1 MFSMRIAID
10 AMGGDHAPVEIVRG
24 AVEGALL
31 AADAKILLVG
41 DRARIEPLCVDRPEN
56 VEIHHASQVIAM
68 DEDPARG
75 LRGKPD
81 SSLRVALTLVKKGEA
96 DGIISAGNTG
106 ALVGGAT
113 VPILGLGT
121 LEGVKRPGIVVPVP
135 TDDGCCALMD
145 AGANKNCKPIHLLQ
159 YAVMGSV
166 YFRYLRP
173 DVANPRVGLL
183 NIGEERTKG
192 NELVRETYEA
202 FEKSGLNFIGN
213 VEPHKMFTGKADVVV
228 TDGFNGNLV
237 LKTGEGMREF
247 LLKQLSTAL
256 KNSPELA
263 KVVSAALERLDFSE
277 YGGAPLLGTRGIVIK
292 AHGRSKARAITN
304 AVRVTSEFIR
314 GELNRHI
321 VEGLKK
327 LSWWGRFS
335 DWFRKP
341 ADSLENP

>member
-1 MFSMRIAID
+1 MRIAID
-10 AMGGDHAPVEIVRG
+10 AMGGDHAPEEIVRG
-24 AVEGALL
+24 AIEGARL
-31 AADAKILLVG
+31 ASDATVLLVG
-41 DRARIEPLCVDRPEN
+41 DEKRIEPLLADRPAN
-56 VEIHHASQVIAM
+56 VEIRHASQVVAM

-81 SSLRVALTLVKKGEA
+81 SSIRVSLGLVKKGEA
-96 DGIISAGNTG
+96 DAVISAGNTG

-113 VPILGLGT
+113 VPLLGLGS
-121 LEGVKRPGIVVPVP
+121 LEGVKRPGIAVPVP
-135 TDDGCCALMD
+135 TDDGICALMD
-145 AGANKNCKPIHLLQ
+145 AGANKSCKPIHLLQ

-166 YFRYLRP
+166 YIRYLRP
-173 DVANPRVGLL
+173 DLPNPRVALL

-202 FEKSGLNFIGN
+202 FEKSGLNFVGN
-213 VEPHKMFTGKADVVV
+213 IEPHKMFGGKADVVV
-228 TDGFNGNLV
+228 TDGFTGNLV
-237 LKTGEGMREF
+237 LKTCEGTNQF
-247 LLKQLSTAL
+247 LMKLLSGVLKSL
-256 KNSPELA
+256 PEA
-263 KVVSAALERLDFSE
+263 QKAVTGALEKLDFSE
-277 YGGAPLLGTRGIVIK
+277 YGGAPLLGVRGVVIK
-292 AHGRSKARAITN
+292 AHGRSKARAIAN
-304 AVRVTSEFIR
+304 AIRVTAEFVR

>member
-1 MFSMRIAID
+1 MRIAVD
-10 AMGGDHAPVEIVRG
+10 AMGGDHAPDEIVRG
-24 AVEGALL
+24 AIEGARL
-31 AADAKILLVG
+31 ATDATVLLVG
-41 DRARIEPLCVDRPEN
+41 DQAQVSPLLAGAPSN
-56 VEIHHASQVIAM
+56 VQVLHASQVIAM

-81 SSLRVALTLVKKGEA
+81 SSLRVGLGLVKRGEA
-96 DGIISAGNTG
+96 DAIISAGNTG

-113 VPILGLGT
+113 VPLLGLGS
-121 LEGVKRPGIVVPVP
+121 LEGVKRPGIAVPIP
-135 TDDGCCALMD
+135 TDDGCAALMD
-145 AGANKNCKPIHLLQ
+145 AGANKSCKPIHLLQ

-166 YFRYLRP
+166 YFRYMRP
-173 DVANPRVGLL
+173 DVADPRVALL

-192 NELVRETYEA
+192 NELLRETYEA
-202 FEKSGLNFIGN
+202 FEKAGFNFIGN
-213 VEPHKMFTGKADVVV
+213 IEPHKMFTGKADVVV
-228 TDGFNGNLV
+228 TDGFTGNLV
-237 LKTGEGMREF
+237 LKTGEGMREYM
-247 LLKQLSTAL
+247 LKRLAGAL
-256 KNSPELA
+256 KDSPELQQA
-263 KVVSAALERLDFSE
+263 VASSLERLDFSE
-277 YGGAPLLGTRGIVIK
+277 YGGAPVLGVRGIVLK

-304 AVRVTSEFIR
+304 AVRVASEFIR